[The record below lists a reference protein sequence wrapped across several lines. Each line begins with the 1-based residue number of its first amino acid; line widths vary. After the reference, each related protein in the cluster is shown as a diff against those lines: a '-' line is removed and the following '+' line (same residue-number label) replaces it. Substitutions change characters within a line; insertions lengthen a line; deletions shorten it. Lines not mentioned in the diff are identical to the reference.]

1 MKKSSFMAMM
11 LGTVSG
17 MLFALGMCMVMIPEW
32 GAFRPGVVLGCVGLV
47 LGLITILAWRRMEH
61 KEPVRLSGRALLLVL
76 FGVIGALAL
85 GVGMC
90 YCMVWN
96 SMVKGIV
103 IGLGG
108 ILALLCL
115 VPLGKG
121 IREE

>member
-11 LGTVSG
+11 FGTVSG

-32 GAFRPGVVLGCVGLV
+32 GAFRPGVVLGCVGLT